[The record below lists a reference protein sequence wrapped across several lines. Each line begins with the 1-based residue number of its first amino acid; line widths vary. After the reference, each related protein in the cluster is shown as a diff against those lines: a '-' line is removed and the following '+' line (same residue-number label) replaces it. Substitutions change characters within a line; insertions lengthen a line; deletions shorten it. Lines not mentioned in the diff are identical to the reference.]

1 MRIFVTGGTGLV
13 GSRLVDFLLGR
24 GHEVV
29 LLARPVEVTSSSAEG
44 VTLSVGDPMER
55 GPWWDYVAQ
64 CDAAVNL
71 AGTPIFGRWDANTK
85 RLIRDSRVRTTR
97 NLVAAIPAGRP
108 FTLLSTSAV
117 GIYGDAGE
125 RELDESAPPGTD
137 FLARVACD
145 WEAEALR
152 AREKGVRVALMR
164 FGIVLA
170 RGGGALEQLEGLSR
184 KFLAGPV
191 GSGRQWFSWIH
202 REDLVRAI
210 EFLLLHPELDGAVN
224 LCAPNPVRQVD
235 VVRTLG
241 KILGRPAVTPAPA
254 FAVRLVLGEFA
265 DVVLFSQRMIPK
277 RLQEAGFR
285 FRFPDLELALADLL
299 DGGAGKGAKGA
310 AKGS

>member
-1 MRIFVTGGTGLV
+1 M
-13 GSRLVDFLLGR
+13 
-24 GHEVV
+24 
-29 LLARPVEVTSSSAEG
+29 EG
-44 VTLSVGDPMER
+44 
-55 GPWWDYVAQ
+55 GPWWDALADS
-64 CDAAVNL
+64 DAAINL
-71 AGTPIFGRWDANTK
+71 AGTPIFGRWDKETK
-85 RLIRDSRVRTTR
+85 RLIRDSRIRTTR
-97 NLVAAIPAGRP
+97 NLVAAIPEGRP

-125 RELDESAPPGTD
+125 RELDESAPLGTD

-152 AREKGVRVALMR
+152 ARDKGARVALMR

-170 RGGGALEQLEGLSR
+170 RGGGALEQLEGLAR

-210 EFLLLHPELDGAVN
+210 EFLLMHAELDGPVN
-224 LCAPNPVRQVD
+224 LCSPNPVRQID
-235 VVRTLG
+235 VVRALG
-241 KILGRPAVTPAPA
+241 KLLGRPAVTPAPA

-265 DVVLFSQRMIPK
+265 DVVLFSQRMAPK

-285 FRFPDLELALADLL
+285 FRFPDLEPALAALL
-299 DGGAGKGAKGA
+299 GGSWELSKKGAV
-310 AKGS
+310 GSK